1 MQNYLKGPV
10 MKLRPIL
17 IVVAQISIAA
27 YLLDLVARQLREWWQ
42 QYKDSRTE
50 R

>member
-1 MQNYLKGPV
+1 

-17 IVVAQISIAA
+17 IVVAQISIAL
-27 YLLDLVARQLREWWQ
+27 YLIDLVAKQLREWWQ
-42 QYKDSRTE
+42 QYKDSRSD